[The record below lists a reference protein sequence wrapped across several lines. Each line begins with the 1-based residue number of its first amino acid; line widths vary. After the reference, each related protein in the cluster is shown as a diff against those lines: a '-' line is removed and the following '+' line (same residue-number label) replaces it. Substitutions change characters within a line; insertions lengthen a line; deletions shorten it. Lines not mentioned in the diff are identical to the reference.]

1 MMVLC
6 CQEHESWIQ
15 QACGFLHPPS
25 GSILIPPTNSSAAK
39 TARIAV
45 MLNVF
50 ALVFVKCI
58 FTATP
63 LHLAQ
68 AGLDNILSKLVDQDE
83 MKEALCRAILLSAS
97 SSCPSQDRELQQLVK
112 WILETFGTLLSS
124 KPRTEF
130 KSDVRDLMT
139 EATNCWTKSRRSR
152 RKLIATLNYE
162 LYPGPWKDFP
172 VPSRKHQQNT
182 KNTEASDPEDQDE
195 VTLIAFPAIIAM
207 SSGTWETVLPGF
219 LVRYSHLYEAEGEW
233 RSEQKKRR
241 FSRSGVP
248 NGISGLPSLQGGGG
262 AMG

>member
-1 MMVLC
+1 MTVLR
-6 CQEHESWIQ
+6 CQEHENWIQ
-15 QACGFLHPPS
+15 QACVFLHPPS

-39 TARIAV
+39 AARMAV

-63 LHLAQ
+63 LHL
-68 AGLDNILSKLVDQDE
+68 GLDNILSELVEQDE
-83 MKEALCRAILLSAS
+83 MKEALCRAILLSVS
-97 SSCPSQDRELQQLVK
+97 SSCPSQDKELQQLVK
-112 WILETFGTLLSS
+112 WILESFGTLLSS
-124 KPRTEF
+124 KLRTEF
-130 KSDVRDLMT
+130 KSDVKDLMT
-139 EATNCWTKSRRSR
+139 EATNCWTKSRLNR
-152 RKLIATLNYE
+152 RKLIATLNHE
-162 LYPGPWKDFP
+162 LYPGPWKDLP
-172 VPSRKHQQNT
+172 VPSHKHQKNT
-182 KNTEASDPEDQDE
+182 KNAEASDPEDQEE

-207 SSGTWETVLPGF
+207 SSGTWEPILPGF

-262 AMG
+262 AIG